1 MAVVVVVAL
10 FLRRSPG
17 SPGWGAFLLGLLIP
31 EVAFFINRLF
41 TTEISIIFLVAVAV
55 LVLIPLP
62 ARRAIV
68 APGSS

>member
-1 MAVVVVVAL
+1 MAVVVVLAL

-55 LVLIPLP
+55 LVLIPMPSRRP
-62 ARRAIV
+62 AAV
-68 APGSS
+68 AR